1 MVCATQGSK
10 LLGKKKRAQTF
21 AEVITDRAS
30 RLCLVLVCHLIPDTP
45 APSVAMLCD
54 ERGICRRARLV
65 RNEVAPRVTGDGW
78 PPREEGKNLHRT
90 STSWGPE
97 QPMRRRSNFRRV
109 GAVQP
114 DCAAHHFRDFGYFC
128 RPNLISNG
136 SDPKVL
142 PLVFTRAG
150 DWMRSAQAFSPRS
163 WHPARFAPLLRTTW
177 IGSWQSRWT
186 VPIRARLGGSVN
198 GACPRNVQA
207 RKANPSSPTVALSY
221 MSAKTQH
228 IAEMM
233 EYHCGH
239 GGKSW

>member
-1 MVCATQGSK
+1 MVGPHERKVKTCT
-10 LLGKKKRAQTF
+10 AQ
-21 AEVITDRAS
+21 AQVG
-30 RLCLVLVCHLIPDTP
+30 V
-45 APSVAMLCD
+45 
-54 ERGICRRARLV
+54 
-65 RNEVAPRVTGDGW
+65 
-78 PPREEGKNLHRT
+78 
-90 STSWGPE
+90 PE

-109 GAVQP
+109 GAVQ
-114 DCAAHHFRDFGYFC
+114 ARQQLTISGISAISVGRIEFRWV
-128 RPNLISNG
+128 RPQSF
-136 SDPKVL
+136 VL
-142 PLVFTRAG
+142 GFHVAR